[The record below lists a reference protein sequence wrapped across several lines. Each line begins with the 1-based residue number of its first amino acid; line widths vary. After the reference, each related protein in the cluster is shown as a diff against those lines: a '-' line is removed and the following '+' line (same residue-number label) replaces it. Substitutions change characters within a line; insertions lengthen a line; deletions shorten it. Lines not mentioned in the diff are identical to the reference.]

1 MEECVLI
8 DQKALNEIVIPT
20 TNVNRLLP
28 DGTRHKEETVN
39 KSQIYITTA
48 GYKNTFAYSKLIELL
63 IQSIIDPD
71 EVMILGGTY
80 QTPVTEGLLDE
91 DFVDQL
97 KMSGTFNEDSF
108 EREYCSV
115 WTGDIENAFFSA
127 EKFDKHRILALPEL
141 EASNKKSKD
150 TYYVLGVDV
159 GRIGCTSEVC
169 VFKVAPN
176 GLAGSMKS
184 LVNLFTFDAEHFED
198 QAIHLKKLF
207 YRYKAQA
214 ISIDANGLGVG
225 LVDYM
230 VKSQIDPD
238 SGEVLPPFGVAND
251 TEKLYKKF
259 ETSDMEPDA
268 LFLIKANAP
277 INTEAYSYAQTQMQG
292 GKIKFLVDEASAK
305 ERLMSTK
312 KGQEMSL
319 NDRNEYLK
327 PYVQTTML
335 REQLLNLVEQN
346 EGVNIILKQSSR
358 KIKKDKVSAFVYG
371 LYYIK
376 NDDERRKKRK
386 HFRASEMMFFS

>member
-1 MEECVLI
+1 
-8 DQKALNEIVIPT
+8 
-20 TNVNRLLP
+20 
-28 DGTRHKEETVN
+28 
-39 KSQIYITTA
+39 
-48 GYKNTFAYSKLIELL
+48 
-63 IQSIIDPD
+63 
-71 EVMILGGTY
+71 
-80 QTPVTEGLLDE
+80 
-91 DFVDQL
+91 
-97 KMSGTFNEDSF
+97 
-108 EREYCSV
+108 
-115 WTGDIENAFFSA
+115 
-127 EKFDKHRILALPEL
+127 
-141 EASNKKSKD
+141 
-150 TYYVLGVDV
+150 
-159 GRIGCTSEVC
+159 
-169 VFKVAPN
+169 
-176 GLAGSMKS
+176 MKS
-184 LVNLFTFDAEHFED
+184 VVNILTFDAEHFED

-214 ISIDANGLGVG
+214 IAIDANGLGIG

-259 ETSDMEPDA
+259 ETNDMEPDA

-305 ERLMSTK
+305 ERLMTTK
-312 KGQEMSL
+312 RGQEMSL
-319 NDRNEYLK
+319 DDRNEYLK